1 MKATIKKNHFVYVLA
16 IALLFLLFAFINLM
30 AMAAVPSNPAADI
43 KGVDTLKYKAIT
55 GKIMDNKTKE
65 PIVFANVY
73 LDGTNIGTV
82 TNSDG
87 EFLLKVPVSRRNA
100 NIAITHLGF
109 KNLLL
114 EVAQMKEERNLIYL
128 DPVIIPIEEVIV
140 RFTNAEQLVY
150 HALMKKTDNYSKAP
164 VMLTS
169 FYRETIKQNRNY
181 VAVSEAVLD
190 IYKSPYVQTL
200 ETDRSKIYRG
210 RKSQDVKKMDTVL
223 FKLQGGPYNALML
236 DVVKNPGEVLSAE
249 YLNLYDYTFAGINY
263 IDDRETYIINFKQKS
278 YVADPLYK
286 GTIYIDA
293 GNLAFTGIDF
303 NLNINDPELVNAMF
317 IRKKPIGMKVDVLGA
332 SYLTKYRIV
341 DNTWYLNYVRLEAS
355 FKCKWDKK
363 LFNSVYST
371 MTEMAVT
378 DMDME
383 NVNRFKYK
391 ESEKITDVLA
401 DQVNQFEDPDFW
413 GEYNIIKP
421 DESIEAAIDKIS
433 RKLKKRM

>member
-1 MKATIKKNHFVYVLA
+1 
-16 IALLFLLFAFINLM
+16 
-30 AMAAVPSNPAADI
+30 
-43 KGVDTLKYKAIT
+43 
-55 GKIMDNKTKE
+55 MDNKTKE

-332 SYLTKYRIV
+332 SYLTK
-341 DNTWYLNYVRLEAS
+341 
-355 FKCKWDKK
+355 
-363 LFNSVYST
+363 
-371 MTEMAVT
+371 
-378 DMDME
+378 
-383 NVNRFKYK
+383 
-391 ESEKITDVLA
+391 
-401 DQVNQFEDPDFW
+401 
-413 GEYNIIKP
+413 
-421 DESIEAAIDKIS
+421 
-433 RKLKKRM
+433 